1 MNDEK
6 LDRIIELLEEIL
18 KWTRFEGNQRVKEIL
33 LDELD
38 TDVKKIVYELSDGRS
53 SPEIAKEIDV
63 TDKTIRDWW
72 KKWVKRRI
80 AEVHPNYSK
89 RIRKVF
95 SLGDFG
101 IEVPKVNKGGKTAE
115 LAENAKNKEE

>member
-6 LDRIIELLEEIL
+6 LDRIIGLLEDIL
-18 KWTRFEGNQRVKEIL
+18 KWTMFEGNQRVKEVL

-38 TDVKKIVYELSDGRS
+38 TDAKRIVYELSDGRS
-53 SPEIAKEIDV
+53 SPDIAKEVDV

-101 IEVPKVNKGGKTAE
+101 IEVPKVNKGGKIAE

>member
-1 MNDEK
+1 MNEEK

-18 KWTRFEGNQRVKEIL
+18 KWIGFEGNQRVKEVL

-38 TDVKKIVYELSDGRS
+38 TDAKKIAYELSDGRS
-53 SPEIAKEIDV
+53 SPDIAKEVDV

-80 AEVHPNYSK
+80 AEIHPSYSK

-95 SLGDFG
+95 Y
-101 IEVPKVNKGGKTAE
+101 
-115 LAENAKNKEE
+115 